1 MMDKYVFVSG
11 QDVVKYPLDGNDLVE
26 ILGDVSKSIQ
36 QKIDA
41 GVHKVFSSP
50 KGSDWKKTYV
60 EKNPRWTGDS
70 WVQVWEERDAT
81 PEELE
86 ERASA
91 KWAIIRRYRNE
102 LLADTDWTQF
112 VDVPLSNEKKQEF
125 ADYRQELRDITD
137 QPDPFDIWFP
147 EAPNA

>member
-1 MMDKYVFVSG
+1 MEKYVFVNG
-11 QDVVKYPLDGNDLVE
+11 QDVVKYPVSTQDLIDIIGVE
-26 ILGDVSKSIQ
+26 ATSVQ

-41 GVHKVFSSP
+41 GIHKVFPSP

-60 EKNPRWTGDS
+60 EKNPRWVGDS
-70 WVQVWEERDAT
+70 WVEVWEERDAT

-91 KWAIIRRYRNE
+91 KWEIIRRYRTE

-112 VDVPLSNEKKQEF
+112 VDVPLSVEKKQEF
-125 ADYRQELRDITD
+125 ADYRQALRDITD

-147 EAPNA
+147 EVPNA